1 MGHRDDK
8 TVTPLRQTRIAIIEG
23 LRHPRSVARLLP
35 ATCRRIAVRLRDER
49 PLDVRRQTLFQPCTP
64 SHFQLD
70 LPRPRE
76 LNSARPQPQ
85 RQFAAPQRSAAAR
98 FRLKRSR
105 GFVAEPMLYW
115 LAANPSRRRTVRSAA
130 EGLVFHGT
138 KRSAEPT
145 ASLRRPLTAL
155 RSTLK
160 QARFTPPAKSTSCGS
175 PRSAS
180 AAPARSRDCRR
191 PRRCA
196 SAPACPAR

>member
-8 TVTPLRQTRIAIIEG
+8 TVTPWRQTRIAIIEG
-23 LRHPRSVARLLP
+23 LRHPRSAAWLLP

-49 PLDVRRQTLFQPCTP
+49 PLDVRAGHL
-64 SHFQLD
+64 QLY

-85 RQFAAPQRSAAAR
+85 RRFAAPQRSAAAR

-105 GFVAEPMLYW
+105 DFVAEPMLYW

-145 ASLRRPLTAL
+145 ASLRRI
-155 RSTLK
+155 R
-160 QARFTPPAKSTSCGS
+160 TSAIGVS
-175 PRSAS
+175 PS
-180 AAPARSRDCRR
+180 RSRRTGVVCRD
-191 PRRCA
+191 RRA
-196 SAPACPAR
+196 LSHVPVTSGTP